1 MFVYV
6 ILSVLLVAVQ
16 LRAVRLREA
25 RLFKDHYE
33 PCQQAAQLQH
43 TLGPERMNESSC
55 MSGFITQGRPRGFGD
70 EQDSVNDKQSE
81 PCQTSYPGSLC
92 LSCCLAEDS
101 ASQPLCLFACLIL
114 CLLPFQLPP
123 LHFMSAPLFPLKLDL
138 SSSWP
143 HNWKRG
149 NPTFGCSHS
158 L

>member
-43 TLGPERMNESSC
+43 TLGPERMNEWSR
-55 MSGFITQGRPRGFGD
+55 MSGFITLGWPGGFRD
-70 EQDSVNDKQSE
+70 EQDSMNDKQSG

-101 ASQPLCLFACLIL
+101 ATQPPRLSACLIL
-114 CLLPFQLPP
+114 CLHFLQLSSFLLTAH
-123 LHFMSAPLFPLKLDL
+123 LHSSSSQKLDFL
-138 SSSWP
+138 AFSL
-143 HNWKRG
+143 KTGKG
-149 NPTFGCSHS
+149 NSYI
-158 L
+158 

>member
-43 TLGPERMNESSC
+43 TLGPERMNESSR
-55 MSGFITQGRPRGFGD
+55 MSGFITQGRPGGFGD
-70 EQDSVNDKQSE
+70 EQDSMNDKQSG
-81 PCQTSYPGSLC
+81 PCQSSYPGSLC

-101 ASQPLCLFACLIL
+101 ASQPPGLFACLIL
-114 CLLPFQLPP
+114 CLHPLQL
-123 LHFMSAPLFPLKLDL
+123 HGFPLTACLLL
-138 SSSWP
+138 SL
-143 HNWKRG
+143 H
-149 NPTFGCSHS
+149 
-158 L
+158 